1 MLMSKQGW
9 FLIMSNKFTILF
21 AVILVCGL
29 ISFISTNGTD
39 RFFGKKTVE
48 NITYKMPVQW
58 DGNISTKQFRLLEV
72 SLKDDSDF
80 SLVLF
85 SNIQGTAEQ
94 NIDRWISQFQINDKN
109 NIVVKNDSLK
119 EKTIS
124 TVELYGTYEVP
135 NMINRNAP
143 KELKNNYGLLGG
155 VIEFKNS
162 IYFVKAVGNS
172 QIIENNVFAFNE
184 FIYSIS
190 LK

>member
-1 MLMSKQGW
+1 
-9 FLIMSNKFTILF
+9 MSNKFTILF
-21 AVILVCGL
+21 AAILVCGL

-48 NITYKMPVQW
+48 NITYKMPAQW

-143 KELKNNYGLLGG
+143 RELKNNYGLLGG

-172 QIIENNVFAFNE
+172 QIIKNNVLSFNE

>member
-21 AVILVCGL
+21 TVILVCGL

-143 KELKNNYGLLGG
+143 RELKNNYGLLGG

-172 QIIENNVFAFNE
+172 QIIKNNVLAFNE

>member
-1 MLMSKQGW
+1 
-9 FLIMSNKFTILF
+9 MSNKFTILF

-143 KELKNNYGLLGG
+143 RELKNNYGLLGG

-172 QIIENNVFAFNE
+172 QIIKNNVLSFNE

>member
-143 KELKNNYGLLGG
+143 KELRNNYGLLGG

-172 QIIENNVFAFNE
+172 QIIKNNVLAFNE

>member
-1 MLMSKQGW
+1 
-9 FLIMSNKFTILF
+9 MSNKFTILF

>member
-1 MLMSKQGW
+1 
-9 FLIMSNKFTILF
+9 MSNKFTILF

-29 ISFISTNGTD
+29 VSFISTNGTD

-48 NITYKMPVQW
+48 NITYKMPSQW

-72 SLKDDSDF
+72 TLKEKGDF

-85 SNIQGTAEQ
+85 SNIQGSAQQ
-94 NIDRWISQFQINDKN
+94 NIDRWINQFQIDNYDDI
-109 NIVVKNDSLK
+109 IVDQDSL
-119 EKTIS
+119 EDKTIS
-124 TVELYGTYEVP
+124 TVKLYGTYEVP

-143 KELKNNYGLLGG
+143 KELKEDYGLLGG
-155 VIEFKNS
+155 VVEFKNS
-162 IYFVKAVGNS
+162 IYFVKAVGNN
-172 QIIENNVFAFNE
+172 QIIKNNIQPFNE